1 MQIQA
6 RAGGGWLG
14 TALCLAACL
23 SWGRAGAA
31 SDLPAHLVT
40 GYWQN
45 FVNGATVL
53 KLRDVP
59 PGYNLVAVAFASATA
74 TPGEVGF
81 QLDAADLGYGG
92 DAEFIGDIALLHAQG
107 RKVVLSV
114 GGADGTI
121 TVGDSAA
128 ASAFASSVLS
138 LMDRYGFD
146 GVDIDLEHG
155 ITPAALAQ
163 GLRAVAG
170 ARPGVLITMA
180 PGTYDMSTPATD
192 YFQLAL
198 SIKDIL
204 TLVNVQFYDSGTTAG
219 CDGKVYAEGNVD
231 FLTAI
236 TCTELQNGLRPDQVG
251 IGTPATPAA
260 GSGYVASAVVL
271 AALDCLQ
278 TGNGCGTF
286 HPPTLWPGIRG
297 AMTWSVN
304 WDATSSYQ
312 WVGPIAALLDPP
324 APCSP
329 ESAALCIDDQ
339 PGDRR
344 FVLTASFAASGQA
357 GSAVPIA
364 LKNLGVAQ
372 GGLFWFFAPSNPEL
386 LVKVLNGC
394 AVNGH
399 FWLFAAAD
407 TNVAFTLQMVDSR
420 TGNVATY
427 SNAPNTAATPLQN
440 TSALPCAGSP

>member
-1 MQIQA
+1 M
-6 RAGGGWLG
+6 AGPA
-14 TALCLAACL
+14 TAATVATAAM
-23 SWGRAGAA
+23 AATTAAA
-31 SDLPAHLVT
+31 SSAPAHLVT

-74 TPGEVGF
+74 TPGGVAF

-92 DAEFIGDIALLHAQG
+92 DAEFISDIAVLHAQG

-121 TVGDSAA
+121 TVSDSAA
-128 ASAFASSVLS
+128 AGVFASSVLG
-138 LMDRYGFD
+138 LMNQYGFD

-155 ITPAALAQ
+155 ITPAALSL
-163 GLRAVAG
+163 GLRAIAT

-180 PGTYDMSTPATD
+180 PGTYDMSVTTTD

-204 TLVNVQFYDSGTTAG
+204 TVVNVQYYDSGTTAG
-219 CDGKVYAEGNVD
+219 CDGNIYAEGNVD
-231 FLTAI
+231 FLTALA
-236 TCTELQNGLRPDQVG
+236 CTELENGLRPDQVG

-260 GSGYVASAVVL
+260 GSGYVPSAVVL
-271 AALDCLQ
+271 AALACLQ
-278 TGNGCGTF
+278 TGNACGIF

-304 WDATSSYQ
+304 WDATNGYQ
-312 WVGPIAALLDPP
+312 WVDPIAAVL
-324 APCSP
+324 APSTPCTANSTT
-329 ESAALCIDDQ
+329 LCIDHQ
-339 PGDRR
+339 PGDSR
-344 FVLTASFAASGQA
+344 FAITAAFTSAAQS
-357 GSAVPIA
+357 GSATPIP
-364 LKNLGVAQ
+364 LKSLGIAQ
-372 GGLFWFFAPSNPEL
+372 GGLFWFFAPGNPEL
-386 LVKVLNGC
+386 LVKILDGC
-394 AVNGH
+394 AVNNR

-407 TNVAFTLQMVDSR
+407 TNVAFTLQLLDTQ
-420 TGNVATY
+420 TGNFTTY
-427 SNAPNTAATPLQN
+427 TNPPNTAAPPIQD
-440 TSALPCAGSP
+440 TSALPCTASN